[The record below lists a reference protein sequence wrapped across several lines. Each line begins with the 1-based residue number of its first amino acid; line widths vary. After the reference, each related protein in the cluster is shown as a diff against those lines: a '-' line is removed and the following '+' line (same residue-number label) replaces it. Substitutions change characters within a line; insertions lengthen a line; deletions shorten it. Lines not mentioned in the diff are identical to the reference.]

1 MKSFNLNV
9 GEWRKQEP
17 GDTSKRYIF
26 VHHHN
31 KKKNGLFLW
40 DFGKEPE
47 CSLLKDAAVIHALET
62 VMTAV
67 TWKRGLSVK
76 GLEVWG
82 VTQEDMMH
90 LAWLIKLYRKRLKG
104 VCIGFGS

>member
-1 MKSFNLNV
+1 MWGN
-9 GEWRKQEP
+9 GENRSLGTLQR
-17 GDTSKRYIF
+17 GTFLYTIII
-26 VHHHN
+26 
-31 KKKNGLFLW
+31 KKDGLFLW

-82 VTQEDMMH
+82 VTQEDVMH
-90 LAWLIKLYRKRLKG
+90 LAWLIKLYRKLLKG